1 VGEKR
6 VGSEEELMMFAWN
19 EISFWETEWLKMEVL
34 SLGSSSVGEMLAW
47 GPKFKPQNPHF

>member
-1 VGEKR
+1 MGEKR